1 VLSFVFVSA
10 SLQPVMAADVIKLDE
25 QVHNLPLG
33 SHVEILEDKTG
44 KLSIDDVSSDAYAEQ
59 FIKHTKDTINL
70 GISNSVFWLR
80 FTLLN
85 NEKRDQGLGNADQ
98 NHFLLDLDAQF
109 VYYAD
114 LYSQNSEQIGASEE
128 GGKKVWK
135 VQSRGGLKKLDDNE
149 LVYRNVAFH
158 LPEST
163 SEPTTFYL
171 RVESKS
177 PLFIP
182 LRIIKENTYRHILD
196 YKLILL
202 GLFYGLMLGLFLYNL
217 FIYIFV
223 KDKTYL
229 YYLLYLLTIVAY
241 FLAMNRLTTEFFFRQ
256 NPIASAYFSL
266 FFLGIASC
274 FTILYAQAFLNT
286 KKLMRRVHQFLNL
299 LIIPSLGLS
308 VGIFIV
314 DYRLMNQFST
324 ILGLIVP
331 ISLLAAGIMAARRGN
346 KNARFYIISS
356 YVVLM
361 GIIVYALTFLAVLPY
376 NLLNFYSFQIATG
389 FEAVLLSIALAD
401 KIRILNRDLGQA
413 LNLVNLGYYDSLTGL
428 NNRRFFEEELQ
439 RIDMPKNLP
448 LTIVTADVNGLKL
461 ANDVFGHVTGDLL
474 LKRTAE
480 IISHACREGDI
491 VVRTGGDEFAIILPS
506 TDALQGEKL
515 IQRILQAMN
524 GEKVEAVS
532 VSVSFGLATK
542 EKSDK
547 AISQVLKE
555 ADQRMYE
562 HKSSERGRTRQH
574 ILETIKTS
582 FYGNNPRERKHAEL
596 VSELSVKLGKAL
608 KLSSERLNELQ
619 IASNLHDIGKITIN
633 KATLEKTQPLSPDEW
648 LEIKRHAETGYKI
661 LSSVNEYAGMAEF
674 VLAHHERYD
683 GTGYPSGLK
692 GDGIPLAA
700 RIIATTEAYI
710 SMITDWPY
718 RSRRSVAEAI
728 CEIKMQSG
736 KQFDPEIVDAL
747 QTMLNEQCDKSLT
760 LPSIDNLQ
768 F

>member
-1 VLSFVFVSA
+1 MVICIMTMLLYVFISA
-10 SLQPVMAADVIKLDE
+10 SFQPAMAADVIMLDE
-25 QVHNLPLG
+25 KVQNLPLG
-33 SHVEILEDKTG
+33 NYVEILEDKTG
-44 KLSIDDVSSDAYAEQ
+44 KLSIDEVSSDAYAEQ
-59 FIKHTKDTINL
+59 FIKHNKGTINL

-80 FTLLN
+80 FTLLK
-85 NEKRDQGLGNADQ
+85 NEKRSQGVDDAEQ
-98 NHFLLDLDAQF
+98 NRFLLDLDAQF

-114 LYSQNSEQIGASEE
+114 LYSQYAVVSEE
-128 GGKKVWK
+128 GEKKVWN

-149 LVYRNVAFH
+149 LVYRNVAFQ
-158 LPEST
+158 LPELMP
-163 SEPTTFYL
+163 EPNTFYL

-182 LRIIKENTYRHILD
+182 LRIIKEDAFRHILD
-196 YKLILL
+196 YNLMLL

-229 YYLLYLLTIVAY
+229 YYLMYLLTIVAY

-274 FTILYAQAFLNT
+274 FTILYAQSFLNT

-299 LIIPSLGLS
+299 LIIASLGLS
-308 VGIFIV
+308 VGIFIF
-314 DYRLMNQFST
+314 DYRLMNQYST

-389 FEAVLLSIALAD
+389 LEAVLLSIALAD
-401 KIRILNRDLGQA
+401 KIRLLNQDLSQA
-413 LNLVNLGYYDSLTGL
+413 LNRVNLGYYDSLTGL

-439 RIDMPKNLP
+439 RIDMQNNLP

-491 VVRTGGDEFAIILPS
+491 VVRTGGDEFAIILQR

-542 EKSDK
+542 DKSDK
-547 AISQVLKE
+547 AISEVLKE

-562 HKSSERGRTRQH
+562 HKSSERGRIRQH

-582 FYGNNPRERKHAEL
+582 FYGNNPREKQHAEQ
-596 VSELSVKLGKAL
+596 VSEFSVKLGEAL
-608 KLSSERLNELQ
+608 KLSSERLHELQ
-619 IASNLHDIGKITIN
+619 IASNLHDIGKITI
-633 KATLEKTQPLSPDEW
+633 KKTTLEKTQPLSTDEW
-648 LEIKRHAETGYKI
+648 QEIKRHAENGYKI
-661 LSSVNEYAGMAEF
+661 LSSVNEYAGLAEF

-683 GTGYPSGLK
+683 GTGYPAGLK
-692 GDGIPLAA
+692 GEGIPLVA
-700 RIIATTEAYI
+700 RIIATAEAYI
-710 SMITDWPY
+710 FMTNDWPY
-718 RSRRSVAEAI
+718 CSRRSMAEAI
-728 CEIKMQSG
+728 LEIKVQAG
-736 KQFDPEIVDAL
+736 KQFDPVIVDCL
-747 QTMLNEQCDKSLT
+747 QTILNE
-760 LPSIDNLQ
+760 
-768 F
+768 

>member
-1 VLSFVFVSA
+1 MVICIMTMLSCVFVLA
-10 SLQPVMAADVIKLDE
+10 SLQPAMAADVIKLDE
-25 QVHNLPLG
+25 KVQDLPLG
-33 SHVEILEDKTG
+33 SHVEILEDKTD
-44 KLSIDDVSSDAYAEQ
+44 KLSIDDVSSDAYSKQ
-59 FIKHTKDTINL
+59 FIKHNKDTINL

-80 FTLLN
+80 FTLLK
-85 NEKRDQGLGNADQ
+85 NEKRSQGLEDADQ
-98 NHFLLDLDAQF
+98 NRFLLDLDAQF

-114 LYSQNSEQIGASEE
+114 LYCQNAEQIGASEE
-128 GGKKVWK
+128 GGKKVWN

-149 LVYRNVAFH
+149 LVYRNVAFQ
-158 LPEST
+158 LPEFM

-182 LRIIKENTYRHILD
+182 LRIIKGDAFRHILD

-202 GLFYGLMLGLFLYNL
+202 GIFYGLMLGLFLYNL

-229 YYLLYLLTIVAY
+229 YYLIYLLTIVAY
-241 FLAMNRLTTEFFFRQ
+241 FLAMNRMTTEFFFRQ

-274 FTILYAQAFLNT
+274 FTILYAQSFLDT

-299 LIIPSLGLS
+299 LIIASLGLS
-308 VGIFIV
+308 AGIFIF
-314 DYRLMNQFST
+314 DYRLMNRYST

-331 ISLLAAGIMAARRGN
+331 ISLLVAGIMAARRGN

-356 YVVLM
+356 YVVLI
-361 GIIVYALTFLAVLPY
+361 GIFVYTLTFLAVLPY

-401 KIRILNRDLGQA
+401 KIRILNQDLSQA

-428 NNRRFFEEELQ
+428 KNRRFFEEELQ
-439 RIDMPKNLP
+439 RIDMQNNLP

-491 VVRTGGDEFAIILPS
+491 VVRTGGDEFAIILQR

-515 IQRILQAMN
+515 IQRTLQAMS

-532 VSVSFGLATK
+532 VSVAFGLATK
-542 EKSDK
+542 DKSGK
-547 AISQVLKE
+547 AISEVLKE

-562 HKSSERGRTRQH
+562 HKLSERGIIRQH
-574 ILETIKTS
+574 ILETIKTT
-582 FYGNNPRERKHAEL
+582 FYGNNPREQQHAEQ

-608 KLSSERLNELQ
+608 KLSSERLHELQ
-619 IASNLHDIGKITIN
+619 IASNLHDIGKITI
-633 KATLEKTQPLSPDEW
+633 KKTTLEKTKPLSPDEW
-648 LEIKRHAETGYKI
+648 QEIKRHAENGYKI

-683 GTGYPSGLK
+683 GTGYPAGLK
-692 GDGIPLAA
+692 GDRIPLAA
-700 RIIATTEAYI
+700 RIIATAEAYI
-710 SMITDWPY
+710 YMTSDWPY

-728 CEIKMQSG
+728 YEIKMQAG
-736 KQFDPEIVDAL
+736 KQFDPVIVDVL
-747 QTMLNEQCDKSLT
+747 QTILNE
-760 LPSIDNLQ
+760 
-768 F
+768 

>member
-1 VLSFVFVSA
+1 MRRSLLVICLITVLSCVFVSA
-10 SLQPVMAADVIKLDE
+10 SLQPAMAADIIKLEDE
-25 QVHNLPLG
+25 KVQTLSLG
-33 SHVEILEDKTG
+33 SYVEILEDKTG
-44 KLSIDDVSSDAYAEQ
+44 KLSIDDVTSDAYAEQ
-59 FIKHTKDTINL
+59 FVKHNKDTINL

-80 FTLLN
+80 FTLLKN
-85 NEKRDQGLGNADQ
+85 GQRSQVQEDADQ
-98 NHFLLDLDAQF
+98 NRFLLDLNAQF

-114 LYSQNSEQIGASEE
+114 LYSQYSGHIGASEE
-128 GGKKVWK
+128 GGKKVWN

-149 LVYRNVAFH
+149 LVYRNVAFQ
-158 LPEST
+158 LPEFM

-182 LRIIKENTYRHILD
+182 LRIIKGDAFRHILD

-202 GLFYGLMLGLFLYNL
+202 GIFYGLMLGLFLYNL

-229 YYLLYLLTIVAY
+229 YYLIYLLTIVAY
-241 FLAMNRLTTEFFFRQ
+241 FLAMNRMTTEFFFRQ

-274 FTILYAQAFLNT
+274 FTILYAQSFLDT

-299 LIIPSLGLS
+299 LIIASLGLS
-308 VGIFIV
+308 AGIFIF
-314 DYRLMNQFST
+314 DYRLMNRYST

-331 ISLLAAGIMAARRGN
+331 ISLLVAGIMAARRGN

-356 YVVLM
+356 YVVLI
-361 GIIVYALTFLAVLPY
+361 GIFVYTLTFLAVLPY

-401 KIRILNRDLGQA
+401 KIRILNQDLSQA

-428 NNRRFFEEELQ
+428 KNRRFFEEELQ
-439 RIDMPKNLP
+439 RIDMQNNLP

-491 VVRTGGDEFAIILPS
+491 VVRTGGDEFAIILQR

-515 IQRILQAMN
+515 IQRTLQAMS

-532 VSVSFGLATK
+532 VSVAFGLATK
-542 EKSDK
+542 DKSGK
-547 AISQVLKE
+547 AISEVLKE

-562 HKSSERGRTRQH
+562 HKLSERGIIRQH
-574 ILETIKTS
+574 ILETIKTT
-582 FYGNNPRERKHAEL
+582 FYGNNPREQQHAEQ

-608 KLSSERLNELQ
+608 KLSSERLHELQ
-619 IASNLHDIGKITIN
+619 IASNLHDIGKITI
-633 KATLEKTQPLSPDEW
+633 KKTTLEKTKPLSPDEW
-648 LEIKRHAETGYKI
+648 QEIKRHAENGYKI

-683 GTGYPSGLK
+683 GTGYPAGLK
-692 GDGIPLAA
+692 GDRIPLAA
-700 RIIATTEAYI
+700 RIIATAEAYI
-710 SMITDWPY
+710 FMTNDWPY
-718 RSRRSVAEAI
+718 RSRKSVAEAI
-728 CEIKMQSG
+728 YEIKIQAG
-736 KQFDPEIVDAL
+736 KQFDPVIVDVL
-747 QTMLNEQCDKSLT
+747 QTILNEL
-760 LPSIDNLQ
+760 
-768 F
+768 